1 MKKYIVYTNGGF
13 SLDCN
18 GDEIYSNLL
27 LDYIEANSE
36 NEALEQAEQLFY
48 SGYYGFFDDH
58 IVFIEEIVC

>member
-48 SGYYGFFDDH
+48 SGYYGFF
-58 IVFIEEIVC
+58 